1 MKKEELIQQG
11 LTDEQANA
19 VLAMA
24 GRDVEKFKKQVTDLE
39 TERTDLQ
46 TRLTAANDAVAKFE
60 GIDPEQ
66 LQGEVEKYKKQA
78 ADAETN
84 YQNQLLQRDQKSW
97 IKGKMDEYGVESPY
111 ARKQLETEAMAEGS
125 GLSWKDGAYF
135 GFDDFM
141 KAAKEKDNSLFQT
154 AEEKEAAAQKAQQQ
168 QKAPQ
173 IVGRTGNTNPTG
185 AKYVPPKIF

>member
-1 MKKEELIQQG
+1 MKKEELTNLG
-11 LTDEQANA
+11 LTEEQINA
-19 VLAMA
+19 VFAMA
-24 GRDVEKFKKQVTDLE
+24 GKDVEKFKKQVSDLE
-39 TERTDLQ
+39 TEKTDLQ
-46 TRLTAANDAVAKFE
+46 GRLTAANDAVAKFE

-66 LQGEVEKYKKQA
+66 LQGEVAKYKQQA
-78 ADAETN
+78 VDAEAN
-84 YQNQLLQRDQKSW
+84 FQKQLTQRDQKSW

-111 ARKQLETEAMAEGS
+111 ARKQLEAEAMAEGS

-141 KAAKEKDNSLFQT
+141 KAAKEKDNSLYET
-154 AEEKEAAAQKAQQQ
+154 AEEKAAKQQAQQQQ

-173 IVGRTGNTNPTG
+173 IVGRTGNTNPAG

>member
-1 MKKEELIQQG
+1 MKKEELTQLG
-11 LTDEQANA
+11 LTEEQANA
-19 VLAMA
+19 VFAMA

-66 LQGEVEKYKKQA
+66 LQGEVAKYKQQA
-78 ADAETN
+78 VDAETR
-84 YQNQLLQRDQKSW
+84 YQQQLLQRDQKSW

-141 KAAKEKDNSLFQT
+141 KAAKEKDNSLYQT
-154 AEEKEAAAQKAQQQ
+154 AEEKAAAEEKAKQQQ
-168 QKAPQ
+168 QAPK

-185 AKYVPPKIF
+185 AKYTPPKIF

>member
-1 MKKEELIQQG
+1 MKKEELTQLG
-11 LTDEQANA
+11 LTEEQANA
-19 VLAMA
+19 VFAMA

-39 TERTDLQ
+39 TEKTDLQ

-60 GIDPEQ
+60 GIDPAQ

-78 ADAETN
+78 VDAETR
-84 YQNQLLQRDQKSW
+84 YQQQLLQRDQKSW

-154 AEEKEAAAQKAQQQ
+154 EEEKAEAAQKAQQQ
-168 QKAPQ
+168 QNAPR

-185 AKYVPPKIF
+185 DKYVPPKIF

>member
-1 MKKEELIQQG
+1 MKKDELTNLG
-11 LTDEQANA
+11 LTEEQMNA
-19 VLAMA
+19 VFAMA
-24 GRDVEKFKKQVTDLE
+24 GRDVESLKKQVSDLE
-39 TERTDLQ
+39 IERTDLQ
-46 TRLTAANDAVAKFE
+46 GRLTAANDAVAKFD

-66 LQGEVEKYKKQA
+66 LKGEVEKYKQQA
-78 ADAETN
+78 VDAEAN
-84 YQNQLLQRDQKSW
+84 FQKQLTQRDQKGW

-111 ARKQLETEAMAEGS
+111 ARKQLEAEIMAEGS

-141 KAAKEKDNSLFQT
+141 KAAKQKDNSLYET
-154 AEEKEAAAQKAQQQ
+154 AEEKAAKEQAQQQQ

-173 IVGRTGNTNPTG
+173 IVGRTGNTNPAG

>member
-1 MKKEELIQQG
+1 MKKEELTNLG
-11 LTDEQANA
+11 LTEEQMNA
-19 VLAMA
+19 VFAMA
-24 GRDVEKFKKQVTDLE
+24 GKDVEKLKKQVTDLE

-46 TRLTAANDAVAKFE
+46 GRLTAANDAVAKFE
-60 GIDPEQ
+60 GIDPAQ
-66 LQGEVEKYKKQA
+66 LQSEVEKYKQQA
-78 ADAETN
+78 IDAESN
-84 YQNQLLQRDQKSW
+84 YQKQLTQRDQKSW

-111 ARKQLETEAMAEGS
+111 ARKQLEAEAMAEGS

-141 KAAKEKDNSLFQT
+141 KAAKEKDNSLYET
-154 AEEKEAAAQKAQQQ
+154 AEEKAAKAQQAQQQ
-168 QKAPQ
+168 QQAPK

>member
-1 MKKEELIQQG
+1 MKKEELTNLG
-11 LTDEQANA
+11 LTDEQVNA
-19 VLAMA
+19 VFAMA

-39 TERTDLQ
+39 TEKTDLQ
-46 TRLTAANDAVAKFE
+46 GRLTAANDAVAKFE
-60 GIDPEQ
+60 GIDPAQ
-66 LQGEVEKYKKQA
+66 LQSEVEKYKQQA
-78 ADAETN
+78 IDAESN
-84 YQNQLLQRDQKSW
+84 YQKQLTQRDQKSW
-97 IKGKMDEYGVESPY
+97 IKSKMDEYGVESPY
-111 ARKQLETEAMAEGS
+111 ARKQLEAEAMAEGS

-141 KAAKEKDNSLFQT
+141 KAAKEKDSSLYQT

-173 IVGRTGNTNPTG
+173 IVGRIGNTNPAG

>member
-1 MKKEELIQQG
+1 MKKEELTQLG
-11 LTDEQANA
+11 LTEEQANA
-19 VLAMA
+19 VFAMA

-46 TRLTAANDAVAKFE
+46 SRLTAANDAVAKFE

-66 LQGEVEKYKKQA
+66 LQGEVEKYKQQA
-78 ADAETN
+78 VDAENN
-84 YQNQLLQRDQKSW
+84 YQRQLLQRDQKSW

-141 KAAKEKDNSLFQT
+141 KAAKEKDNSLYES
-154 AEEKEAAAQKAQQQ
+154 AEEKAAKAQQAQQQ
-168 QKAPQ
+168 QNAPK
-173 IVGRTGNTNPTG
+173 IVGRTGNTKPG
-185 AKYVPPKIF
+185 GDKYVPPKIF

>member
-1 MKKEELIQQG
+1 MKKEELTQLG
-11 LTDEQANA
+11 LSEEQANA
-19 VLAMA
+19 VFAMA

-60 GIDPEQ
+60 GINPDE
-66 LQGEVEKYKKQA
+66 LKGEVEKYKQQIV
-78 ADAETN
+78 DAEN
-84 YQNQLLQRDQKSW
+84 KYQQQLLQRDQKSW
-97 IKGKMDEYGVESPY
+97 IKSKMDEYGVESPY

-141 KAAKEKDNSLFQT
+141 KAAKEKDNSLYQT

-168 QKAPQ
+168 QNAPK
-173 IVGRTGNTNPTG
+173 IVGRTGNTNPAG
-185 AKYVPPKIF
+185 EKYVPPKIF

>member
-66 LQGEVEKYKKQA
+66 LQSEVAKYKQQA
-78 ADAETN
+78 IDAESN
-84 YQNQLLQRDQKSW
+84 YQKQLTQRDQKSW

-111 ARKQLETEAMAEGS
+111 ARKQLEAEAMAEGS

-141 KAAKEKDNSLFQT
+141 KAAKEKDNSLYQT

-168 QKAPQ
+168 QQAPK

>member
-46 TRLTAANDAVAKFE
+46 GRLTAANDAVAKFE
-60 GIDPEQ
+60 GIDPAQ
-66 LQGEVEKYKKQA
+66 LQSEVEKYKQQA
-78 ADAETN
+78 IDAESN
-84 YQNQLLQRDQKSW
+84 YQKQLTQRDQKSW
-97 IKGKMDEYGVESPY
+97 IKSKMDEYGVESPY
-111 ARKQLETEAMAEGS
+111 ARKQLEAEAMAEGS

-141 KAAKEKDNSLFQT
+141 KAAKEKDNSLYMT

-168 QKAPQ
+168 QQAPK

>member
-24 GRDVEKFKKQVTDLE
+24 GRDVEKFKKQVSDLE
-39 TERTDLQ
+39 TEKTDLQ
-46 TRLTAANDAVAKFE
+46 GRLTAANDAVAKFE

-66 LQGEVEKYKKQA
+66 LQGEVAKYKQQA
-78 ADAETN
+78 TDAEAN
-84 YQNQLLQRDQKSW
+84 YQRQLLQRDQKSW

-111 ARKQLETEAMAEGS
+111 ARKQLEAEAMAEGS

-141 KAAKEKDNSLFQT
+141 KAAKEKDNSLYQT
-154 AEEKEAAAQKAQQQ
+154 EEEKAEAAKKAQQQ
-168 QKAPQ
+168 QQAPK

-185 AKYVPPKIF
+185 EKYVPPKIF

>member
-1 MKKEELIQQG
+1 MKKEELTNLG
-11 LTDEQANA
+11 LSEEQINA
-19 VLAMA
+19 VFAMA
-24 GRDVEKFKKQVTDLE
+24 GKDVEKFKKQVSDLE
-39 TERTDLQ
+39 TEKTDLQ
-46 TRLTAANDAVAKFE
+46 GRLTAANDAVAKFE

-66 LQGEVEKYKKQA
+66 LQGEVAKYKQQA
-78 ADAETN
+78 VDAEAN
-84 YQNQLLQRDQKSW
+84 FQKQLTQRDQKSW

-111 ARKQLETEAMAEGS
+111 ARKQLEAEAMAEGS

-141 KAAKEKDNSLFQT
+141 KAAKEKDNSLYET
-154 AEEKEAAAQKAQQQ
+154 AEEKAAKQQAQQQQ

-173 IVGRTGNTNPTG
+173 IVGRTGNTNPAG

>member
-1 MKKEELIQQG
+1 MKKEELTQLG
-11 LTDEQANA
+11 LTEEQANA
-19 VLAMA
+19 VFAMA

-60 GIDPEQ
+60 GIDPAQ
-66 LQGEVEKYKKQA
+66 LQSEVEKYKQQA
-78 ADAETN
+78 IDAESN
-84 YQNQLLQRDQKSW
+84 YQKQLTQRDQKSW
-97 IKGKMDEYGVESPY
+97 IKSKMDEYGVESPY

-141 KAAKEKDNSLFQT
+141 KAAKEKDNSLYQT
-154 AEEKEAAAQKAQQQ
+154 AEEKEAAAQKAQQL

>member
-1 MKKEELIQQG
+1 MKKEELTQLG
-11 LTDEQANA
+11 LTEEQANA
-19 VLAMA
+19 VFALA
-24 GRDVEKFKKQVTDLE
+24 GRDVEKFKKQVSDLE
-39 TERTDLQ
+39 IERTDLQ
-46 TRLTAANDAVAKFE
+46 GRLTAANDAVAKFD
-60 GIDPEQ
+60 GINPEE
-66 LQGEVEKYKKQA
+66 LKGEVEKYRQQA
-78 ADAETN
+78 VDAEAN
-84 YQNQLLQRDQKSW
+84 YQKQLTLRDQKSW

-141 KAAKEKDNSLFQT
+141 KAAKEKDNSLYQT
-154 AEEKEAAAQKAQQQ
+154 AEEKAAAAEKAKQQ

-173 IVGRTGNTNPTG
+173 IVGRTGNINPTG